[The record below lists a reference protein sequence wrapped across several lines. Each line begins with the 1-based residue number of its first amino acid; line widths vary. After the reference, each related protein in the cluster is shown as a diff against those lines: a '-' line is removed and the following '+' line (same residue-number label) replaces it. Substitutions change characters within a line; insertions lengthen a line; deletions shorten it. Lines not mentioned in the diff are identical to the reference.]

1 MEAGR
6 VGSGCGVAAVEG
18 AGWTFQRRGVCAE
31 VASAIGSRVPMRPP
45 RQVSRCRL
53 FLSFIGLAPC
63 VCCDCRPIITHDA
76 RIALTSRALMITVLI
91 LHAIVI
97 VFALWAVG
105 IYTGLVNE
113 RHAHQNADRKT
124 VL

>member
-63 VCCDCRPIITHDA
+63 VCCDCRPIITPEA
-76 RIALTSRALMITVLI
+76 RISGTRRVLMITVFIRLASV
-91 LHAIVI
+91 HGSAP
-97 VFALWAVG
+97 WAGRTDEIRVG
-105 IYTGLVNE
+105 KDG
-113 RHAHQNADRKT
+113 
-124 VL
+124 